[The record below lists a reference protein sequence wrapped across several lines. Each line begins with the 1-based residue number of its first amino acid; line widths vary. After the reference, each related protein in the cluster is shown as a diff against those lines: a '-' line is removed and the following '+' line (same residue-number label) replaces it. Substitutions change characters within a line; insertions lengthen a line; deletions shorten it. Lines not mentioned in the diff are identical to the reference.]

1 MNQQEFL
8 LVSGPLAL
16 AFSRWEHHSNIPDSV
31 RNHSAGSSARESKN
45 GLMAWFGG
53 KACMDK
59 QATIRTIRASYKI
72 DQVENGWTVS
82 TSDGNMFV
90 FADSRELAEWF
101 CMVVGVP
108 MDEKKAKEDPLEL
121 EIRKLV
127 KSYNLVAEDIDRHFV
142 TSHVR
147 N

>member
-1 MNQQEFL
+1 
-8 LVSGPLAL
+8 
-16 AFSRWEHHSNIPDSV
+16 
-31 RNHSAGSSARESKN
+31 
-45 GLMAWFGG
+45 
-53 KACMDK
+53 MDK

-108 MDEKKAKEDPLEL
+108 LDEKKPKEDPLEM

-127 KSYNLVAEDIDRHFV
+127 KSYNLVAEDLDKHFV
-142 TSHVR
+142 AGRVR
-147 N
+147 P